1 MSGNFSLTT
10 FNSKGKLKQIE
21 NALTA
26 VKNGE
31 TAVGLVFKG
40 GVVLATEKQYKSPLV
55 DPDSVKKIQPIS
67 GHVGGTYAGLFG
79 DFRVLLQHVR
89 KSTMKYNMKYMEP
102 RLMGNMARETAKT
115 IQEFTQS
122 GGVRPF
128 GISLLM
134 AGADQS
140 GVHLYQLDPS
150 GVYQEWKA
158 TAIGKNGADCR
169 AFFEKRFKN
178 DMSQEEAVHLALLAV
193 KRGFEGAFKSKNV
206 EVALVQR
213 NTEEFMGE
221 MEGLEKV
228 EMQWSFKTL
237 SHDQIEEYMSFIQ
250 E

>member
-31 TAVGLVFKG
+31 TSVGIIFEN
-40 GVVLATEKQYKSPLV
+40 GVIIATEKQYKSPLV
-55 DPDSVKKIQPIS
+55 DTDSVQKIQQIS
-67 GHVGGTYAGLFG
+67 DHVGATYAGLFG
-79 DFRVLLQHVR
+79 DFRVLLQHAR
-89 KSTMKYNMKYMEP
+89 KKTMEYNMIYQEE
-102 RLMGNMARETAKT
+102 RLMGNLARETAKT
-115 IQEFTQS
+115 FQEFTQS

-134 AGADQS
+134 AGADDT

-150 GVYQEWKA
+150 GVYQQWKA

-169 AFFEKRFKN
+169 AFFEKRYK
-178 DMSQEEAVHLALLAV
+178 DKMSVEEAVHLALLAV
-193 KRGFEGAFKSKNV
+193 KRGFEGSFKSKNV
-206 EVALVQR
+206 EVALV
-213 NTEEFMGE
+213 EKIDVEVKE
-221 MEGLEKV
+221 MEGLDKKDHV
-228 EMQWSFKTL
+228 WKFKTL
-237 SHDQIEEYMSFIQ
+237 SHEEIDEYMSFIQ